1 MTAGGGGGEGGK
13 EEGHSASEAVS
24 IVLRIVTVGLSLAS
38 AITTAA
44 STQCVRGDDGRVA
57 ATDSYSDYH
66 SFRYAAAADLVS
78 AVLQGVAIYLEAVR
92 KEEAARVVEL
102 IDKLVQALT
111 SSSAALLLAVAD
123 ITSCGLPRSSRS
135 RGGGRR
141 QGGGLC
147 SQPGRF
153 CGQVRVSSAFSL
165 LAATSFSV
173 SVYTRHAAKRAAA
186 VTPPPTTKKKKPQS
200 SRRPPART
208 PPPERRESPSPPRG
222 RPRTPPPPPGSP
234 KKPATPGAVVVE
246 QPGPPTDH
254 REAGELVMVDVVV
267 RPPTTPPR
275 PYVGCPRLTIPCS
288 CENPELCSAF
298 F

>member
-123 ITSCGLPRSSRS
+123 ITSCGLPRSSRGGRGG

-208 PPPERRESPSPPRG
+208 PPPERRESPSPLRG
-222 RPRTPPPPPGSP
+222 RPRTPPPPRP
-234 KKPATPGAVVVE
+234 
-246 QPGPPTDH
+246 
-254 REAGELVMVDVVV
+254 

>member
-1 MTAGGGGGEGGK
+1 MAGGGGDGEGGK
-13 EEGHSASEAVS
+13 EEGHSASEAAS
-24 IVLRIVTVGLSLAS
+24 IVFRIVTVGLSLAS

-44 STQCVRGDDGRVA
+44 STQCVYGDDGRVA
-57 ATDSYSDYH
+57 GTASYSDYH

-92 KEEAARVVEL
+92 KEEAAKVVEL
-102 IDKLVQALT
+102 LDKLVQALT

-123 ITSCGLPRSSRS
+123 ITSCGLPRSSR

-141 QGGGLC
+141 QQSSLC

-173 SVYTRHAAKRAAA
+173 SVYTRHAAKRAS
-186 VTPPPTTKKKKPQS
+186 PPPKKKKPTT
-200 SRRPPART
+200 RRPPRT
-208 PPPERRESPSPPRG
+208 PSPERESLSPPRG
-222 RPRTPPPPPGSP
+222 RPRPRTPPPGSP
-234 KKPATPGAVVVE
+234 KEPETPGAVVCPE
-246 QPGPPTDH
+246 RPIPHTDQV
-254 REAGELVMVDVVV
+254 LVVDVVIP
-267 RPPTTPPR
+267 RPPPTPTPPR

-288 CENPELCSAF
+288 CENPELCAAF

>member
-1 MTAGGGGGEGGK
+1 MAGGGGGE
-13 EEGHSASEAVS
+13 EEGHSASEAAS

-44 STQCVRGDDGRVA
+44 STQCVRGDDGRVTG
-57 ATDSYSDYH
+57 TDSYSDYH

-153 CGQVRVSSAFSL
+153 CGQVRFSSALSV
-165 LAATSFSV
+165 AAAASFSV
-173 SVYTRHAAKRAAA
+173 SVYTRHDAMRRAAA
-186 VTPPPTTKKKKPQS
+186 V
-200 SRRPPART
+200 
-208 PPPERRESPSPPRG
+208 PSPPRTNRSTTR
-222 RPRTPPPPPGSP
+222 RPTVVLTLGRTPSPPRSPPRPPSQPPPAPSSP
-234 KKPATPGAVVVE
+234 
-246 QPGPPTDH
+246 
-254 REAGELVMVDVVV
+254 
-267 RPPTTPPR
+267 RPSPSPRPLTPPR

>member
-1 MTAGGGGGEGGK
+1 MAGGGEGSK
-13 EEGHSASEAVS
+13 EEGHSASEAAS
-24 IVLRIVTVGLSLAS
+24 IVFRIVTVGLSLAT

-44 STQCVRGDDGRVA
+44 STQCVRGDDCRVA

-123 ITSCGLPRSSRS
+123 ITSCGLPRSSR

-141 QGGGLC
+141 QSGGLC

-186 VTPPPTTKKKKPQS
+186 VTPPPTKKKKKPQS

-222 RPRTPPPPPGSP
+222 RPRTPTPPGSP
-234 KKPATPGAVVVE
+234 EKPATPAAVVVCPY

-267 RPPTTPPR
+267 RPPTTLPR

-288 CENPELCSAF
+288 CENPELCSSF

>member
-1 MTAGGGGGEGGK
+1 MAGGGGGE
-13 EEGHSASEAVS
+13 EEGHSASEAAS
-24 IVLRIVTVGLSLAS
+24 IVFRIVTVGLSLAS

-92 KEEAARVVEL
+92 KEEAAKVVEL

-123 ITSCGLPRSSRS
+123 ITSCGLPRSSRGG

-165 LAATSFSV
+165 LAATSFSA

-186 VTPPPTTKKKKPQS
+186 VTSPPTKKKKPHS
-200 SRRPPART
+200 SRRPPPRT
-208 PPPERRESPSPPRG
+208 PSPERGESPSPPAG
-222 RPRTPPPPPGSP
+222 SPPPVLVCP
-234 KKPATPGAVVVE
+234 E
-246 QPGPPTDH
+246 QPGPHTD
-254 REAGELVMVDVVV
+254 RRGEGGVFVVV
-267 RPPTTPPR
+267 TPPPPR